1 MAIKNYTTTIN
12 VNKTIGEI
20 QELLSKHGATA
31 IMTEY
36 SNGNVTGE
44 MVIIKNDTVI
54 KKKFSV
60 IDEDEVISFNL
71 GNFLIAV
78 RKEDLKKYL

>member
-1 MAIKNYTTTIN
+1 MGTEDTI
-12 VNKTIGEI
+12 
-20 QELLSKHGATA
+20 
-31 IMTEY
+31 
-36 SNGNVTGE
+36 E

-71 GNFLIAV
+71 GNFFIAV
-78 RKEDLKKYL
+78 RREDLKKYL

>member
-1 MAIKNYTTTIN
+1 MRTEDTI
-12 VNKTIGEI
+12 
-20 QELLSKHGATA
+20 
-31 IMTEY
+31 
-36 SNGNVTGE
+36 E

-71 GNFLIAV
+71 GNFFIAL
-78 RKEDLKKYL
+78 RKEDLRKLIWGGTNENRFWI

>member
-1 MAIKNYTTTIN
+1 MGTEDTI
-12 VNKTIGEI
+12 
-20 QELLSKHGATA
+20 
-31 IMTEY
+31 
-36 SNGNVTGE
+36 E

-71 GNFLIAV
+71 GNFFIAV
-78 RKEDLKKYL
+78 RKKDIRNFM

>member
-1 MAIKNYTTTIN
+1 MRTEDTI
-12 VNKTIGEI
+12 
-20 QELLSKHGATA
+20 
-31 IMTEY
+31 
-36 SNGNVTGE
+36 E

-71 GNFLIAV
+71 ENFLIAV

>member
-1 MAIKNYTTTIN
+1 MGTEDTI
-12 VNKTIGEI
+12 
-20 QELLSKHGATA
+20 
-31 IMTEY
+31 
-36 SNGNVTGE
+36 E
-44 MVIIKNDTVI
+44 MVIIKNETVI

-78 RKEDLKKYL
+78 KKEDLRKLM

>member
-1 MAIKNYTTTIN
+1 MGTEDTI
-12 VNKTIGEI
+12 
-20 QELLSKHGATA
+20 
-31 IMTEY
+31 
-36 SNGNVTGE
+36 E

-71 GNFLIAV
+71 GNFFIV
-78 RKEDLKKYL
+78 VKKEDIRKLMWGGTNEIK

>member
-1 MAIKNYTTTIN
+1 MGTEDTI
-12 VNKTIGEI
+12 
-20 QELLSKHGATA
+20 
-31 IMTEY
+31 
-36 SNGNVTGE
+36 E

-71 GNFLIAV
+71 ENFFIAV
-78 RKEDLKKYL
+78 KKEDLRKLI

>member
-1 MAIKNYTTTIN
+1 MGTEDTI
-12 VNKTIGEI
+12 
-20 QELLSKHGATA
+20 
-31 IMTEY
+31 
-36 SNGNVTGE
+36 E

-78 RKEDLKKYL
+78 KKEDLRKLM

>member
-1 MAIKNYTTTIN
+1 MGTEDTI
-12 VNKTIGEI
+12 
-20 QELLSKHGATA
+20 
-31 IMTEY
+31 
-36 SNGNVTGE
+36 E

-78 RKEDLKKYL
+78 RKEDIRKFM

>member
-1 MAIKNYTTTIN
+1 MGTEDTI
-12 VNKTIGEI
+12 
-20 QELLSKHGATA
+20 
-31 IMTEY
+31 
-36 SNGNVTGE
+36 E
-44 MVIIKNDTVI
+44 MVIIKNDTII

-78 RKEDLKKYL
+78 KKEDLRKLM

>member
-1 MAIKNYTTTIN
+1 MGI
-12 VNKTIGEI
+12 
-20 QELLSKHGATA
+20 
-31 IMTEY
+31 
-36 SNGNVTGE
+36 E

-71 GNFLIAV
+71 GNFFIAV

>member
-1 MAIKNYTTTIN
+1 MGTEDTI
-12 VNKTIGEI
+12 
-20 QELLSKHGATA
+20 
-31 IMTEY
+31 
-36 SNGNVTGE
+36 E

-60 IDEDEVISFNL
+60 IDEDEVISLNL
-71 GNFLIAV
+71 GNFFIAV

>member
-1 MAIKNYTTTIN
+1 MGTEDTI
-12 VNKTIGEI
+12 
-20 QELLSKHGATA
+20 
-31 IMTEY
+31 
-36 SNGNVTGE
+36 E

-60 IDEDEVISFNL
+60 IDEDDLISFNL
-71 GNFLIAV
+71 GNFFIAA

>member
-1 MAIKNYTTTIN
+1 MVNMNNLSEEETI
-12 VNKTIGEI
+12 
-20 QELLSKHGATA
+20 
-31 IMTEY
+31 
-36 SNGNVTGE
+36 E

>member
-1 MAIKNYTTTIN
+1 MRTEDTI
-12 VNKTIGEI
+12 
-20 QELLSKHGATA
+20 
-31 IMTEY
+31 
-36 SNGNVTGE
+36 E

-71 GNFLIAV
+71 GNFFIAV

>member
-1 MAIKNYTTTIN
+1 MVNMNNLSEEETI
-12 VNKTIGEI
+12 
-20 QELLSKHGATA
+20 
-31 IMTEY
+31 
-36 SNGNVTGE
+36 E

-71 GNFLIAV
+71 GNFFIAV
-78 RKEDLKKYL
+78 KKEDIRKLM

>member
-1 MAIKNYTTTIN
+1 MGTEDTI
-12 VNKTIGEI
+12 
-20 QELLSKHGATA
+20 
-31 IMTEY
+31 
-36 SNGNVTGE
+36 E

-71 GNFLIAV
+71 ENFFIAV
-78 RKEDLKKYL
+78 KKEDIRKLM

>member
-1 MAIKNYTTTIN
+1 
-12 VNKTIGEI
+12 
-20 QELLSKHGATA
+20 
-31 IMTEY
+31 MTEKEAQ
-36 SNGNVTGE
+36 TEDIIE

-71 GNFLIAV
+71 GNFFIAL
-78 RKEDLKKYL
+78 RKEDIRKFM

>member
-1 MAIKNYTTTIN
+1 MGTEDTI
-12 VNKTIGEI
+12 
-20 QELLSKHGATA
+20 
-31 IMTEY
+31 
-36 SNGNVTGE
+36 E

-71 GNFLIAV
+71 GNFLIAL
-78 RKEDLKKYL
+78 RKEDLRKLI

>member
-1 MAIKNYTTTIN
+1 MGTEDTI
-12 VNKTIGEI
+12 
-20 QELLSKHGATA
+20 
-31 IMTEY
+31 
-36 SNGNVTGE
+36 E

-60 IDEDEVISFNL
+60 MDEDEVISFNL
-71 GNFLIAV
+71 GNFFIAV

>member
-1 MAIKNYTTTIN
+1 MGTEDAI
-12 VNKTIGEI
+12 
-20 QELLSKHGATA
+20 
-31 IMTEY
+31 
-36 SNGNVTGE
+36 E

-60 IDEDEVISFNL
+60 IDEDEVISFNS

>member
-1 MAIKNYTTTIN
+1 MGTEDTI
-12 VNKTIGEI
+12 
-20 QELLSKHGATA
+20 
-31 IMTEY
+31 
-36 SNGNVTGE
+36 E

-71 GNFLIAV
+71 GNFFIAV
-78 RKEDLKKYL
+78 RKKDIRNFMRGGTNENRF

>member
-1 MAIKNYTTTIN
+1 MRTEDTI
-12 VNKTIGEI
+12 
-20 QELLSKHGATA
+20 
-31 IMTEY
+31 
-36 SNGNVTGE
+36 E

-60 IDEDEVISFNL
+60 IDEDEVISFEL
-71 GNFLIAV
+71 GKLTLAV

>member
-1 MAIKNYTTTIN
+1 MGTEDAI
-12 VNKTIGEI
+12 
-20 QELLSKHGATA
+20 
-31 IMTEY
+31 
-36 SNGNVTGE
+36 E
-44 MVIIKNDTVI
+44 MVIIKNETVI

-78 RKEDLKKYL
+78 KKEDLRKLM

>member
-1 MAIKNYTTTIN
+1 MGTEDTI
-12 VNKTIGEI
+12 
-20 QELLSKHGATA
+20 
-31 IMTEY
+31 
-36 SNGNVTGE
+36 E

-71 GNFLIAV
+71 GNFFIV
-78 RKEDLKKYL
+78 VKKEDLRKLI